1 LLDIYDK
8 SSDKCKESANKECK
22 LYNYHKT
29 KCIILHQ
36 VLYFQEVVIILNT
49 LFENKK
55 HPTEMSFSYYF
66 TKSKNKDLKNEINK
80 IRDEYRTFYLNKFRN
95 KLISHKQTDSAG
107 DPIAGFLN
115 LVKRVYIEKVY
126 SIIEKLK
133 ISYR

>member
-1 LLDIYDK
+1 MSIKQIQDRICQLIHRAETFLKQSQQLLDIYDK

-80 IRDEYRTFYLNKFRN
+80 IRDEYRTFYLNKG
-95 KLISHKQTDSAG
+95 KC
-107 DPIAGFLN
+107 PIET
-115 LVKRVYIEKVY
+115 R
-126 SIIEKLK
+126 S
-133 ISYR
+133 